1 MRVAWLALLLLACGT
16 PAVHD
21 DGGADSGTHDAGFT
35 DAGSDDAGPGDAGS
49 NVDAGLMD
57 AGVTDAGVSD
67 AGLSDAGVA
76 DAGMNDAGLS
86 DAGVTDAGTPTLNGG
101 DTCAMAPDVTA
112 GGTYL
117 GTTVGAQDYYGLGLQ
132 TNAGCPTGGPASG
145 SDVTYLLNP
154 IATTQYSVTVT
165 PLNQQFD
172 PLLYVQAA
180 ACGAGG
186 CLAGTTLNGAGEPE
200 SVTFTVP
207 GGTSAY
213 IIVDGE
219 LGTSGSFEI
228 SIVAQ

>member
-1 MRVAWLALLLLACGT
+1 
-16 PAVHD
+16 
-21 DGGADSGTHDAGFT
+21 
-35 DAGSDDAGPGDAGS
+35 
-49 NVDAGLMD
+49 MD
-57 AGVTDAGVSD
+57 AGWD
-67 AGLSDAGVA
+67 DAGVA
-76 DAGMNDAGLS
+76 DAGMMDAGPG
-86 DAGVTDAGTPTLNGG
+86 DAGTMDAGPGDAGTMDAGTPTLNGG

-132 TNAGCPTGGPASG
+132 TNAGCPSGGAASG

-154 IATTQYSVTVT
+154 LSTTQYSVTVT
-165 PLNQQFD
+165 PLNQQYD
-172 PLLYVQAA
+172 PLLYVQAS

-186 CLAGTTLNGAGEPE
+186 CLGGTTLNGVGQPE

>member
-1 MRVAWLALLLLACGT
+1 MRVAWLALLLVACGT
-16 PAVHD
+16 PSVTD
-21 DGGADSGTHDAGFT
+21 DGGVDSGTHDAGLVDAGTIDSGVVDAGVT
-35 DAGSDDAGPGDAGS
+35 DAGLSDAGPGDAGF
-49 NVDAGLMD
+49 VDAGTMD
-57 AGVTDAGVSD
+57 S
-67 AGLSDAGVA
+67 GVA
-76 DAGMNDAGLS
+76 DAGVR

-117 GTTVGAQDYYGLGLQ
+117 GTTVGAQDYYGIGLQ
-132 TNAGCPTGGPASG
+132 TNAGCPSGGAASG

-154 IATTQYSVTVT
+154 LVTTQYAVTVT
-165 PLNQQFD
+165 PLNQQYA
-172 PLLYVQAA
+172 PLLYVQAS

-186 CLAGTTLNGAGEPE
+186 CLAGTTLNGAGQPE
-200 SVTFTVP
+200 SVSFTVP

-228 SIVAQ
+228 SISAQ